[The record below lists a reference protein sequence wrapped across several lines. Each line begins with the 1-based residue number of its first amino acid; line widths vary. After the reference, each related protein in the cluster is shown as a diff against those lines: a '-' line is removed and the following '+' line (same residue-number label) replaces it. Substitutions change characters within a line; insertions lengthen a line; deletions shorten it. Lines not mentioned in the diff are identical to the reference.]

1 MVVLDTIDKY
11 YTVMFEA
18 LIYNVYIQ
26 GNNYTVDEVA
36 VFEKG
41 NNISDTKKGKEV
53 LEYFYDNLESE

>member
-18 LIYNVYIQ
+18 LLYNVYVQ